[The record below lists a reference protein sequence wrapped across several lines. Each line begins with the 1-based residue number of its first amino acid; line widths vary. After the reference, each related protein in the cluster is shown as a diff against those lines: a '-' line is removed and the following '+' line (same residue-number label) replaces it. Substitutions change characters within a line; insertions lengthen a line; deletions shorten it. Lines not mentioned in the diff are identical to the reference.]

1 MKSYTKFLLIED
13 GSVDAERLIEDLNI
27 HNPEIKVICYRQGGE
42 PPKLIEIKECGRIIK
57 TASEREEIF
66 NKECLTIA
74 DFQILFG
81 VGYHDAA
88 RIIRNI
94 RRRCDRLHI
103 EGRIHTQDYF
113 DYFELKTDRYIFNKK
128 KPDEENLPD

>member
-1 MKSYTKFLLIED
+1 MKFFLLKISNKIAVRD
-13 GSVDAERLIEDLNI
+13 LHYER
-27 HNPEIKVICYRQGGE
+27 G
-42 PPKLIEIKECGRIIK
+42 KLM
-57 TASEREEIF
+57 TSAEREEIF

>member
-1 MKSYTKFLLIED
+1 MTS
-13 GSVDAERLIEDLNI
+13 A
-27 HNPEIKVICYRQGGE
+27 
-42 PPKLIEIKECGRIIK
+42 
-57 TASEREEIF
+57 EREEIF

-128 KPDEENLPD
+128 KPDEENLPDWSKNLKSPRERAEEELNGIQKV

>member
-1 MKSYTKFLLIED
+1 MTS
-13 GSVDAERLIEDLNI
+13 A
-27 HNPEIKVICYRQGGE
+27 
-42 PPKLIEIKECGRIIK
+42 
-57 TASEREEIF
+57 EREEIF

-128 KPDEENLPD
+128 KPDEENLPDWSKKLKSPRERA